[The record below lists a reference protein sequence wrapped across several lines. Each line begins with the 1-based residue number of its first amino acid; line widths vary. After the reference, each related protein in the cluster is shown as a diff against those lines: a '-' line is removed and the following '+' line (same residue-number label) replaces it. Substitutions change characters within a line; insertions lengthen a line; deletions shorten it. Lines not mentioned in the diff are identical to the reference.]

1 MVSDR
6 ETIVKQQLYIRS
18 KSTKS
23 NRVISGG
30 SANKKGCIPLGISLL
45 ACGPAWAWTRDL
57 QIMSRKY
64 LVFSDLYFMSFHI
77 HTSWFPSPKI
87 IFSFQIISLVFFYF
101 LEMRA
106 NCVQNIYYS
115 SSAFSFLNFCI
126 KALLFILLLLF
137 LFAFTFI
144 YKSASRLTI
153 ELSSDGVIDE

>member
-1 MVSDR
+1 MIMWRRWSR
-6 ETIVKQQLYIRS
+6 YIWNRN
-18 KSTKS
+18 KSYRFIICMSYIK
-23 NRVISGG
+23 N
-30 SANKKGCIPLGISLL
+30 KGCNFYQLQPYSW
-45 ACGPAWAWTRDL
+45 CGPAWAWTRDL

-153 ELSSDGVIDE
+153 ELSSAGVVDE